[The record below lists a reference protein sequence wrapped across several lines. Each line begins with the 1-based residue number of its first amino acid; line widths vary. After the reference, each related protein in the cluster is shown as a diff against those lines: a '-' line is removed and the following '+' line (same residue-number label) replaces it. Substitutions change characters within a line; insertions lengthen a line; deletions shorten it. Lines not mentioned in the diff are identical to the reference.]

1 MKSNT
6 VLIKVEGGNASVV
19 RRPNHII
26 VRITDHDRP
35 GTLKENTEF
44 HTTPPKE
51 RFKSC
56 YTQLIKEGQLL
67 IKEFYRDM
75 CSVFPY
81 WSFDVRDSRLFH
93 GINIEGTQCQWLLS
107 SDGLELIHSDGEQ
120 IKLDCL
126 EKDEVIDFADS
137 LLLDWDQLL
146 KELKIYGDEI
156 KSRTANKA

>member
-44 HTTPPKE
+44 HITPPKE
-51 RFKSC
+51 RFESC
-56 YTQLIKEGQLL
+56 YEQLIEEGQLV
-67 IKEFYRDM
+67 IAEFTEAM
-75 CSVFPY
+75 LAVFPY

-93 GINIEGTQCQWLLS
+93 GINIEDTQCQWLLS